1 MRKVFNFNLF
11 SISNLYKGLLRDIES
26 INVPKII
33 VNQCIIMDFITKKLN
48 FSNQTIKEMK
58 LNSKN
63 FYNLIKKRRSVRDF
77 KKENI
82 NFNIIKNA
90 VLAAGTAPNGANLQ
104 PWHFVIIKNKSI
116 KKKIRIAAEI
126 EEADFYNNKAPKEWL
141 EALKPLGTDKN
152 KLFLEDAPYLIA
164 IFEKKYSLK
173 NKKKVKN
180 YYVKESVGIATGILI
195 SCLHFAGLSMLT
207 HTPSPM
213 SFLNQI
219 LKRPNNEK
227 AFVLLVVGK
236 PKDNCQIPVFAEKK
250 KAFNKIVTII

>member
-1 MRKVFNFNLF
+1 MSYL
-11 SISNLYKGLLRDIES
+11 
-26 INVPKII
+26 
-33 VNQCIIMDFITKKLN
+33 TKKLK
-48 FSNQTIKEMK
+48 FSNQTVMEMK
-58 LNSKN
+58 VNSEK
-63 FYNLIKKRRSVRDF
+63 FYNIINKRRSVRDF
-77 KKENI
+77 KKNNVDI
-82 NFNIIKNA
+82 KLIKNA
-90 VLAAGTAPNGANLQ
+90 IMSAGTAPNGANLQ

-126 EEADFYNNKAPKEWL
+126 EEKDFYENKAPKEWL

-152 KLFLEDAPYLIA
+152 KIFLEDAPYLIA

-195 SCLHFAGLSMLT
+195 SCLHFSGLSMLT

-213 SFLNQI
+213 NFLNKI

-227 AFVLLVVGK
+227 PFVLLVIGK
-236 PKDNCQIPVFAEKK
+236 PKDNCLIPVFAEKK
-250 KAFNKIVTII
+250 KSLSKISTIF